1 MKQIRNDYSYISIK
15 IRPLATF
22 SRKVE
27 KNVSKLPSGTAIE
40 NVKKNRFLKFVFFEF
55 KMLKK
60 YYFYIFRKLET

>member
-27 KNVSKLPSGTAIE
+27 KTVSKLHSGTAIE
-40 NVKKNRFLKFVFFEF
+40 NVKKWLF
-55 KMLKK
+55 KIH
-60 YYFYIFRKLET
+60 IF